1 MILNLKLSGV
11 SEYVVNS
18 LVKQGVAENKTEA
31 VRIMIMHYNEHFKI
45 KSISEYTEAERV
57 LRKIEDI
64 EQEVKEGK
72 RKTITMKEFLK
83 NHPELRDG

>member
-1 MILNLKLSGV
+1 
-11 SEYVVNS
+11 
-18 LVKQGVAENKTEA
+18 
-31 VRIMIMHYNEHFKI
+31 MIMHYNEHFKI

-72 RKTITMKEFLK
+72 RKVLTEEEALGKYKHL
-83 NHPELRDG
+83 LR